1 MSSKRSE
8 RDFHIGGYAPRKQR
22 DDGSAGDTGI
32 QLAKSTSSKDQVF
45 TNCGKA
51 DDQETAETGIAQ
63 AADRRRAAA
72 CVGPLG
78 HRLALETIALFRRE
92 RRFAGNHIR
101 GLFGHHQHRRI
112 EVRRDEIRHRRGV
125 DHTEALDAL
134 DPHPGIDH
142 RLRTGAIE
150 IDRVDCSICL
160 SIVIQERSHNGER
173 STMPRARQQ

>member
-78 HRLALETIALFRRE
+78 HRLALDVWTQLLTLTNRSSSCGWKSAVLSRRPRSSYRGPASPALKNYRTIPLWA
-92 RRFAGNHIR
+92 A
-101 GLFGHHQHRRI
+101 
-112 EVRRDEIRHRRGV
+112 V
-125 DHTEALDAL
+125 
-134 DPHPGIDH
+134 
-142 RLRTGAIE
+142 
-150 IDRVDCSICL
+150 C
-160 SIVIQERSHNGER
+160 
-173 STMPRARQQ
+173 RQSYP